1 MLKLDNV
8 GSKISKLRKE
18 KGWTQM
24 ELADLMF
31 VSFQA
36 VSNWERGET
45 MPDVSKLM
53 ILAELFDVSVDEILN
68 DERSSRI
75 IMKTLSNEVVEDITL
90 DEIKAVAPVLKATQ
104 IEQLY
109 KSSQLESIESI
120 NVLAPFVSTELID
133 SFAEREYQKCGLNG
147 IVSIMPFMSD
157 DVLESLVKRTLESDD
172 INDVVGS
179 FPFLRLEFLERI
191 ASEKYADEGL
201 KGVITM
207 LPFLS
212 DKTVKNYFE
221 EIIRHGRVDELQM
234 IAPFVEEKEIDK
246 LFKQRF
252 MGL

>member
-1 MLKLDNV
+1 MLKLDRV
-8 GSKISKLRKE
+8 GTKISKLRKE

-53 ILAELFDVSVDEILN
+53 ILAELFDVSVDEILS

-75 IMKTLSNEVVEDITL
+75 ILKTLNNEVVEDITI
-90 DEIKAVAPVLKATQ
+90 DEIEAVAPVLKAAQ

-109 KSSQLESIESI
+109 QSSHLDSIESI
-120 NVLAPFVSTELID
+120 SVLAPFVSTELID
-133 SFAEREYQKCGLNG
+133 SFAEREFLKNGLNS
-147 IVSIMPFMSD
+147 IVSLMPFMSD
-157 DVLESLVKRTLESDD
+157 GILEALVIQTYNHDVNSIVAA
-172 INDVVGS
+172 
-179 FPFLRLEFLERI
+179 FPFLRLEFLEKM
-191 ASEKYADEGL
+191 ASENYSHRGL
-201 KGVITM
+201 KGIVMM

-212 DKTVKNYFE
+212 DKTIKQYFE
-221 EIIRHGRVDELQM
+221 EVIRNGRVEELQM
-234 IAPFVEEKEIDK
+234 IAPFVEEKDIDR

-252 MGL
+252 MEL